1 MLRKRIVDSKFTSFR
16 EEQLRLLEELRQ
28 NKEKMIRLNAGKWA
42 ARERIA
48 RLEAEIKQL
57 KESGEL
63 PKKIWRLE
71 NELAELTRK
80 RNALAGELGETRGRE
95 HASMQELEE
104 IERENKKALESGRL
118 KKGGR

>member
-1 MLRKRIVDSKFTSFR
+1 MPRRRIVDSKFTSFR

-80 RNALAGELGETRGRE
+80 RNALAGGLGEARVKE
-95 HASMQELEE
+95 HAGMQELEE
-104 IERENKKALESGRL
+104 IERENKKALEADKQKR
-118 KKGGR
+118 RR

>member
-1 MLRKRIVDSKFTSFR
+1 MPRRRIVDSKFTSFR

-63 PKKIWRLE
+63 PKKIWGLE

-80 RNALAGELGETRGRE
+80 RNALAGGLGEARVNE
-95 HASMQELEE
+95 HAGMQELEE
-104 IERENKKALESGRL
+104 IERENQRALEM
-118 KKGGR
+118 KKTVKRRR